1 MPDLP
6 RLLASVPDDWK
17 PFVSLAVGSLILVS
31 LVMLHG
37 GSIHGVLALHKRNGR
52 RLLRERPH
60 LVMTL
65 FLFGW
70 TVFLMLALHIL
81 GVMIWA
87 FALIHLGFI
96 PHPYDAI
103 YFCAN
108 AYTTLGY
115 GNVDLGMHWRLIA
128 PIIGISG
135 LFTFAW
141 TTGALVQV
149 VSVHSQLVDQMEAK
163 RDEELK
169 LRSKLRADVWSNL
182 AREKL
187 AERAEDDKFRTRMAG
202 ASFFGLFQIW
212 REERRGVKELRRAT
226 VGQIKELRREEFEQE
241 EKLSDSAQSK
251 KPEDKH

>member
-1 MPDLP
+1 MFDLP
-6 RLLASVPDDWK
+6 KLFTSIPDEWK
-17 PFVSLAVGSLILVS
+17 PFISLAIGSFILVL

-37 GSIHGVLALHKRNGR
+37 GAIHGVLVLHKRNGR

-60 LVMTL
+60 LIEAVL
-65 FLFGW
+65 LFGW

-81 GVMIWA
+81 GVALWA
-87 FALIHLGFI
+87 VALIHLGFI

-115 GNVDLGMHWRLIA
+115 GSVDLGMHWRILA

-141 TTGALVQV
+141 TTSALVQV

-163 RDEELK
+163 LDEELK
-169 LRSKLRADVWSNL
+169 LRSKLRVDTWNTL
-182 AREKL
+182 AK
-187 AERAEDDKFRTRMAG
+187 ERQDERSEHDKFRARMA
-202 ASFFGLFQIW
+202 ASSFFGLFQMW
-212 REERRGVKELRRAT
+212 REERLNVRELRKAT
-226 VGQIKELRREEFEQE
+226 VGQIKDLQRQEHEEE
-241 EKLSDSAQSK
+241 EKLIQNTLSK
-251 KPEDKH
+251 KTEDKH